1 VVTGRCL
8 INYKKYGIVYPAKN
22 VKTRFSPCDP
32 ADIESANKTEQMS
45 PNILYPDTSYKIA
58 KTIRDCNVEQ
68 IPLLI
73 IADWRGFSGGTRDMF
88 DQVLDFGS
96 MIVSELAFY
105 KQSVTIYIPPG
116 GQLRGGSMVVF
127 SKSINKDKIRFY
139 IAESARINVLEPNAT
154 KELKYKMKDREK
166 YGQLHGFTDIEKI
179 SDLFVELNDRVNP
192 DCQILNQYERIV
204 DGVVEPRELRDVL

>member
-1 VVTGRCL
+1 
-8 INYKKYGIVYPAKN
+8 
-22 VKTRFSPCDP
+22 
-32 ADIESANKTEQMS
+32 MS

-58 KTIRDCNVEQ
+58 KTIRDCNVEG

-73 IADWRGFSGGTRDMF
+73 IADWRGFSGGTRDMSN
-88 DQVLDFGS
+88 QVLDFGS

-105 KQSVTIYIPPG
+105 KQPITIYVPPC

-127 SKSINKDKIRFY
+127 SKSINKDNIRFY

-166 YGQLHGFTDIEKI
+166 YGQLHSTADTEKI
-179 SDLFVELNDRVNP
+179 SDMFVELNDRVNP
-192 DCQILNQYERIV
+192 KCRILNQYERII
-204 DGVVEPRELRDVL
+204 DGVVDPRELRNNM